1 MESVIEFLAKLS
13 PAFLFED
20 PRTVQ
25 SPAYLGFLGIFIIA
39 FVAGLDTVLF
49 SERLS
54 RGNRLARQVLD
65 RYGRWLAWVGA
76 LGILAVGLRYTN
88 VVLFSKRI
96 WTILDFLILL
106 GVLGHL
112 IWYLRLHYPA
122 ELAAH
127 QDAERRRKFAPGRRA
142 PIAPRRPSRR

>member
-1 MESVIEFLAKLS
+1 MEALIEFLAKLS
-13 PAFLFED
+13 PSFLFED
-20 PRTVQ
+20 PRPVQ
-25 SPAYLGFLGIFIIA
+25 SPLYLAFLGAFIVA
-39 FVAGLDTVLF
+39 LVAGLDTVLF

-54 RGNRLARQVLD
+54 RGNRLARQILD

-76 LGILAVGLRYTN
+76 LGILAVGLRYAN
-88 VVLFSKRI
+88 VVLFSKRL
-96 WTILDFLILL
+96 WTTLDFLLLL

-122 ELAAH
+122 ESAAY

-142 PIAPRRPSRR
+142 PIAPRRASRH

>member
-1 MESVIEFLAKLS
+1 MEALIEFLAKLS
-13 PAFLFED
+13 PGFLFED

-25 SPAYLGFLGIFIIA
+25 SPAYLVFLGTFIIA
-39 FVAGLDTVLF
+39 FVAGLVSVLF

-65 RYGRWLAWVGA
+65 RYGHWMAWLGA

-96 WTILDFLILL
+96 WTLLDFLVLIA
-106 GVLGHL
+106 VLGHL
-112 IWYLRLHYPA
+112 IWYLRFNYPA
-122 ELAAH
+122 ELAAY
-127 QDAERRRKFAPGRRA
+127 QDSERRRRFAPGRRA
-142 PIAPRRPSRR
+142 TMTTRRSSRR